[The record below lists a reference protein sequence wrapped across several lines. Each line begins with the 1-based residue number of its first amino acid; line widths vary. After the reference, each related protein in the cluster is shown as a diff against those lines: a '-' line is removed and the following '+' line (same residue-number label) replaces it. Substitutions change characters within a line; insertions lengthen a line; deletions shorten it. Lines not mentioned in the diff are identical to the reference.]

1 MFELLLAIIIRI
13 LLNLALLGSL
23 TTGLFVVAALA
34 LASITEDA
42 ETVEVTEF
50 DPETLRARQQRLRVL
65 PLQHEEGVQ
74 PQTPPENPP
83 LYPLPQ
89 LRPRRVPVPVARTPS
104 PIEVEVHVHE
114 HPEQQ

>member
-1 MFELLLAIIIRI
+1 MFELILAIVIRI

-23 TTGLFVVAALA
+23 ATGLCIVAALA

-50 DPETLRARQQRLRVL
+50 DPETLRARQRRLRVL
-65 PLQHEEGVQ
+65 PVQHEEGVQ

-83 LYPLPQ
+83 LSPLPQ

-104 PIEVEVHVHE
+104 PIEVQVQVHKHQ
-114 HPEQQ
+114 EQ